1 MNELEHNELGK
12 ALWKIVD
19 QLRGA
24 MTADDLRDCMLF
36 FLLLRHLSD
45 NYEATAK
52 RELGKD
58 YPELAKEDRRTP
70 LTVWYEHNVADIEE
84 FEAKMRR
91 KTHYV
96 IKPNYLWSSIVEMA
110 RVENIDL
117 INTLE
122 TGFKFIENESFSS
135 AFYSLFSEINL
146 FSASQG
152 KNYNERNM
160 SLCNI
165 IKEIARALANF
176 STDDDAMDNAY
187 EYLIGQFAAVSKN
200 RSGEFYT
207 PQQVSTLL
215 SAIVTLDSQDPYL
228 GKKEYIGSVY
238 DFACGSGSLLLNVRN
253 QFSKNGI
260 GKIYGQELNKA
271 TCNLA
276 RMNMLLHGLKDNEFE
291 IIHGNSLDN
300 DWGTIREVNP
310 NKIPRFDAVVS
321 NPPFSC
327 RWEPSEL
334 LNEDARFKNYGL
346 APKSA
351 ADFAFLL
358 HGFHYLKQE
367 GTMAI
372 ILPRGVLSRGKAEGR
387 IRTKLL
393 KDGHIDAI
401 IGLPANL
408 FFSTGIPVCV
418 LVLKKCKKYDDVLFI
433 NAVEHFEKGK
443 RQNRLTEKQIEKVVS
458 TYQYRKGQD
467 RYSRRVTMEEIE
479 EKGFDLNIAKYVC
492 TAEAEKEIDL
502 HATNAE
508 LTKLEGKIEA
518 ANQTHNVFLKEMD
531 LPILP

>member
-1 MNELEHNELGK
+1 MTELEQNELGR
-12 ALWKIVD
+12 ALWKIAN

-24 MTADDLRDCMLF
+24 MTADDLRDYMLS
-36 FLLLRHLSD
+36 FLLLRCLSD
-45 NYEATAK
+45 NYDATAK

-70 LTVWYEHNVADIEE
+70 LAVWYEHNAAVIEE

-96 IKPNYLWSSIVEMA
+96 IKPNYLWASIAEMA
-110 RVENIDL
+110 RVEDIDL
-117 INTLE
+117 LSTLAA
-122 TGFKFIENESFSS
+122 GLKFIEKESFSS
-135 AFYSLFSEINL
+135 TFDNLFSEINL
-146 FSASQG
+146 FS
-152 KNYNERNM
+152 KNLRRGYAERNKNF
-160 SLCNI
+160 CII
-165 IKEIARALANF
+165 IKEITRTLANF
-176 STDDDAMDNAY
+176 SIDEDTMGNTC
-187 EYLIGQFAAVSKN
+187 EYLIEQFAAVSRNK
-200 RSGEFYT
+200 SGEFYT
-207 PQQVSTLL
+207 PQRVSTLL

-228 GKKEYIGSVY
+228 GKKEYIGNVF

-253 QFSKNGI
+253 QLGKNGI
-260 GKIYGQELNKA
+260 GKIYGQELSKA

-276 RMNMLLHGLKDNEFE
+276 RMNMLLHGLKDTEFE
-291 IIHGNSLDN
+291 IFHGDSLAN
-300 DWGTIREVNP
+300 DWGTIRKANP
-310 NKIPRFDAVVS
+310 AKMPRFDAVVS
-321 NPPFSC
+321 NPPFSY
-327 RWEPSEL
+327 RWEPSEA
-334 LNEDARFKNYGL
+334 LNEDVRFKNYGL
-346 APKSA
+346 APKSV

-372 ILPRGVLSRGKAEGR
+372 ILPRGALFRGRAEGR

-393 KDGHIDAI
+393 KDRHIDAV

-418 LVLKKCKKYDDVLFI
+418 LVLKKRSKCDDVLFI
-433 NAVEHFEKGK
+433 NAAEDFEGGK
-443 RQNRLTEKQIEKVVS
+443 RQSRLTEEQIKKIVS

-467 RYSRRVTMEEIE
+467 HYSRRVTMEEIE
-479 EKGFDLNIAKYVC
+479 EKGFNLDVAKYVN

-508 LTKLEGKIEA
+508 LTKLEGKIKA
-518 ANQTHNVFLKEMD
+518 AKQTHNVFLNEMD